1 MLCLD
6 PCSVRRVCRQSCIKE
21 GVRSH
26 SRRTAQTGYNRPTL
40 KPRFLVPGLLLAGW
54 ILTGFAFSQQI
65 VPPVQTLVVMPFEN
79 RSNAPG
85 LEWISESFPEVLGQR
100 LGSDDLYVLGREY
113 RLHAYDRAGIPAAIH
128 PSRATLYRIAE
139 QMDVDYAVLGTYS
152 FDGQTFSASAQVLD
166 MKQRRLLPELKE
178 TGPLPQ
184 LLQVQ
189 AALAWDLLRAL
200 RPDYATSQAAFVA
213 ASPPLRLD
221 AFENYIRGLTALS
234 EPDKLQR
241 LRAAIRLNPSYS
253 EAMLELGK
261 TYFEAHDYDA
271 AANWLGRIPGTD
283 PLAREANFFLG
294 LATYYQG
301 NFPRAQAAFRS
312 LLEQFPLTEVYNNLG
327 VVSARL
333 GKPEASQWFHRAVDA
348 DPSDADYRFNL
359 GLSLSRAGDRE
370 GASRQLRECLALRPD
385 DNEAKSL
392 LAALAPPAPPPPDV
406 KPASATGAAPAAAKL
421 PQERIKR
428 NYDEAAFRELAV
440 EMQNASESRLAKL
453 DARSHAAYHVQH
465 GRDLLAKGFPAEA
478 EKELREAVEL
488 DAGNALAH
496 AELAEALDL
505 NHDAAGAHA
514 ESDAALRLT
523 PSAAIYVVL
532 ARINLRDNNRDGA
545 AGLVNRALQ
554 LDPGNT
560 EALALKQK
568 MEGKAD
574 VLPQSAPKQ

>member
-1 MLCLD
+1 M
-6 PCSVRRVCRQSCIKE
+6 
-21 GVRSH
+21 
-26 SRRTAQTGYNRPTL
+26 
-40 KPRFLVPGLLLAGW
+40 KPRFLVAGLLLGAW
-54 ILTGFAFSQQI
+54 ILTASAFSQQI

-85 LEWISESFPEVLGQR
+85 LDWISESFPEVLGQR

-139 QMDVDYAVLGTYS
+139 QMDVDYAVLGSYS

-178 TGPLPQ
+178 NGTLPQ
-184 LLQVQ
+184 LLQLQ
-189 AALAWDLLRAL
+189 AALAWEVLRAL

-221 AFENYIRGLTALS
+221 AFENYIRGLTALG

-241 LRAAIRLNPSYS
+241 LRAAIRLNPSYT

-271 AANWLGRIPGTD
+271 AVNWLGRIPGTA
-283 PLAREANFFLG
+283 PLAREADFFLG

-312 LLEQFPLTEVYNNLG
+312 LVEQFHLTEFYNNLG

-333 GKPEASQWFHRAVDA
+333 GKPEASQWFQKAVDA

-359 GLSLSRAGDRE
+359 GLSLVRAGDRE
-370 GASRQLRECLALRPD
+370 EASRQLRECLALRPD
-385 DNEAKSL
+385 DNEAKEL
-392 LAALAPPAPPPPDV
+392 LAAMAAR
-406 KPASATGAAPAAAKL
+406 TTAPAGVNPTSVVMSSGVPPKL

-465 GRDLLAKGFPAEA
+465 GHTLLAKGFPAEA
-478 EKELREAVEL
+478 ERELREAVQL

-496 AELAEALDL
+496 ADLAEALDL
-505 NHDAAGAHA
+505 NHDAAGARA

-523 PSAAIYVVL
+523 PSAAVYVVL
-532 ARINLRDNNRDGA
+532 TRINLRDNNRDGA

-554 LDPGNT
+554 LDPSNT
-560 EALALKQK
+560 EALALKQR

-574 VLPQSAPKQ
+574 ALPQSAPKP